1 MNNIIDPKKKIEVD
15 GVVIEDMPGT
25 KFRIKVELKGSEKEH
40 IIIGHLSGKMRK
52 NYIRLGVGD
61 RVKVEIPAYD
71 LEKGRIIY
79 RY

>member
-1 MNNIIDPKKKIEVD
+1 MAKVIDSKQKIEVD
-15 GVVIEDMPGT
+15 GVVVEDMPGT
-25 KFRIKVELKGSEKEH
+25 KFKIRVELKGNEKEH

-61 RVKVEIPAYD
+61 RVKVEIPPYD